1 MRAVEVLKNKDGS
14 YSIWLYGRVTFTGT
28 YDECGTEIARNAMY
42 W

>member
-1 MRAVEVLKNKDGS
+1 MKAVEILQNNNGS

-28 YDECGTEIARNAMY
+28 YEECSSEIASNAMY